1 MRQRERSYPAM
12 PRKEESNGRKVGRRE
27 SASNDETRGIIRI
40 LGVCYNFR
48 AFVTRPDDRVSR
60 DVHACHLGGGSAC
73 FDDYAI
79 ASGEYRWGST
89 FGRWFFWLVSWRFS
103 RFTITIINSRAGPR
117 ISAWMRCFLFL
128 TEMLHSVAF
137 WVQRRIEKIA
147 WIKDRDV

>member
-1 MRQRERSYPAM
+1 MRQRERSCPAM
-12 PRKEESNGRKVGRRE
+12 PRKEESNGRKVARRE

-79 ASGEYRWGST
+79 ASGEYRWAST
-89 FGRWFFWLVSWRFS
+89 FGW
-103 RFTITIINSRAGPR
+103 
-117 ISAWMRCFLFL
+117 
-128 TEMLHSVAF
+128 
-137 WVQRRIEKIA
+137 
-147 WIKDRDV
+147 